1 MSLAYEA
8 LIVHKNPNDYTT
20 FLYIPKLVPCL
31 SSASGAMSTSASIPQ
46 NFAYRNDNGRHLVY
60 WVRSDLPSIKT
71 TFLKVLICVCVQL
84 FTHVQ
89 SGSST
94 ATTYQGY
101 CETGLLGYFQW
112 LPNGYP
118 RVGTNNRVQYVCN
131 ADWENAVTAAELI

>member
-1 MSLAYEA
+1 MLVVISSTGCAQVPLCQYN
-8 LIVHKNPNDYTT
+8 LIVSLIHVD
-20 FLYIPKLVPCL
+20 
-31 SSASGAMSTSASIPQ
+31 SRWST
-46 NFAYRNDNGRHLVY
+46 
-60 WVRSDLPSIKT
+60 
-71 TFLKVLICVCVQL
+71 
-84 FTHVQ
+84 Q